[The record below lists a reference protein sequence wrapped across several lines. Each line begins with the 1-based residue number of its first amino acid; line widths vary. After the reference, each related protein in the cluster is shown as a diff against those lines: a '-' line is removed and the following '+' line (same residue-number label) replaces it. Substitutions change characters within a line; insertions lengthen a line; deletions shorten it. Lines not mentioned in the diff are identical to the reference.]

1 MSLPSSPTQPE
12 GSRLLVAA
20 GESGRASE
28 GPLLPPVEAPT
39 GTFIL
44 QLFLIPL
51 LIVSI
56 VVAVW
61 LTFGWVAHMGRDDPQ
76 ALVRAIERGDAGSW
90 QRCYEL
96 ADLLR
101 SPDPKYDALRR
112 DAAIAKSVANFLQR
126 DLKEPARG
134 QSKQTQQIVMQRM
147 FLCRALGLFKVP
159 AGLDVLLRAAS
170 EQRDPVEVEVRYSA
184 LEAIATLADNC
195 GPATFEN
202 DERVMKVIFEAADAE
217 DSTSAP
223 EPPANEDGSPTLYR
237 PHAELRAVAAY
248 ALGVI
253 GGEKATEKLKAML
266 HDTYPN
272 ARYNAA
278 TGLARAGDA
287 DCERV
292 LKEMLDPNNEVAVRD
307 EKYKDNQARK
317 RKTVLLNGVKGTLI
331 LAERNPEADLS
342 RLKDSLHKLTQS
354 PLENVLIDR
363 HLVKR
368 AAAEALE
375 RLEK

>member
-1 MSLPSSPTQPE
+1 MSLPTSSTQPE
-12 GSRLLVAA
+12 GPHSPVMPA
-20 GESGRASE
+20 GSGGVSEGRA
-28 GPLLPPVEAPT
+28 LPPVEAPT

-61 LTFGWVAHMGRDDPQ
+61 LMVGWVAHMGRDDPQ
-76 ALVRAIERGDAGSW
+76 ALARAIERGDTGSW
-90 QRCYEL
+90 QRAYEL

-101 SPDPKYDALRR
+101 SPDSKYDALRR
-112 DAAIAKSVANFLQR
+112 DAAIAKSLANFLQR
-126 DLKEPARG
+126 DMKEPARG
-134 QSKQTQQIVMQRM
+134 QTEETRQIVMRRM

-159 AGLDVLLRAAS
+159 TGLDVLVRAAS

-202 DERVMKVIFEAADAE
+202 DERVMNVIFVAADAE

-223 EPPANEDGSPTLYR
+223 EPPPNEDGSPTLYR

-253 GGEKATEKLKAML
+253 GGEKAIEKLKAML
-266 HDTYPN
+266 HDAYPN

-292 LKEMLDPNNEVAVRD
+292 LREMLDPNNDVAVRD

-317 RKTVLLNGVKGTLI
+317 RTTVLLNGVKGTLI
-331 LAERNPEADLS
+331 LAERNPKADLS

-354 PLENVLIDR
+354 PLENVLIER
-363 HLVKR
+363 NKVKR